1 FFQARIHKLM
11 MHAFRCGKPS
21 LKIKAMEMQQ
31 EMNIED
37 NRQIRICKILL
48 FPGIWQMMR
57 YIRSIIKSTKT
68 QN

>member
-1 FFQARIHKLM
+1 
-11 MHAFRCGKPS
+11 
-21 LKIKAMEMQQ
+21 MEMQQ

-57 YIRSIIKSTKT
+57 HIRSIIKSIKT